1 MVVVL
6 AHGAEAGGQ
15 AEEARAELLIHW
27 ASSLWSHLK
36 LGLISEALFLEY
48 HFPINTV
55 ECSDTCND
63 GPRVS

>member
-1 MVVVL
+1 MAPGQEVSGRKE
-6 AHGAEAGGQ
+6 AKAEQ
-15 AEEARAELLIHW
+15 LIPW

-63 GPRVS
+63 GLGFHETQ